1 MWYRKAQQGRLNLD
15 RITGVEN
22 FREHLKSLIK
32 QSLVRN
38 KINLLEFVRTKDL
51 NDINPLGFHVDF
63 EKLNKLLAASPLSK
77 YVRIIEDISYIAYL
91 SKLSD
96 QEPPLAQFNLATQ
109 TISIPKFYDENNL
122 TSFLHEVV
130 HSMDPVNHQY
140 IHEERKKDSLRG
152 YSNRRN
158 ERLAFFENLE
168 DFYSNKNLR
177 KVLEIFYIKDKKKYS
192 SVEMAT
198 KAFMDD
204 FKNYMQNPLESIL
217 YNPSRFHSYLVD
229 VYGRD
234 DVSHLLSN
242 ATGPITQEE
251 YKNIFGDMEIDDPQ
265 GLSKWREFLKK
276 HPERRQQRDN
286 QYIGQLRKFF
296 TNVYLKNAPQFMP
309 GYEAPVMPFN
319 ASQAIGANSEKD

>member
-1 MWYRKAQQGRLNLD
+1 MWYRVAQQGRLNLD
-15 RITGVEN
+15 KITGIEN

-38 KINLLEFVRTKDL
+38 KINLLEYLRTKDF
-51 NDINPLGFHVDF
+51 NEINPLGFHVDF
-63 EKLNKLLAASPLSK
+63 EKLNKLLAASPLSE
-77 YVRIIEDISYIAYL
+77 YVRKIEDISYIAYL
-91 SKLSD
+91 SKLGGE
-96 QEPPLAQFNLATQ
+96 EPPIAQFNLATRY
-109 TISIPKFYDENNL
+109 ISIPKFYNEDNL
-122 TSFLHEVV
+122 GSFLHEVV
-130 HSMDPVNHQY
+130 HSMDPVNNKFKVDE
-140 IHEERKKDSLRG
+140 IKKDSLRG
-152 YSNRRN
+152 YSNRRR
-158 ERLAFFENLE
+158 ERLAYFEQLE
-168 DFYSNKNLR
+168 NFYSNKNLR

-242 ATGPITQEE
+242 ATGPITPEE
-251 YKNIFGDMEIDDPQ
+251 YKNIFGDLEPGDPR
-265 GLSKWREFLKK
+265 GDILWREFLKN

-296 TNVYLKNAPQFMP
+296 TNVYLKNAPKFMP
-309 GYEAPVMPFN
+309 EYEPPVMPFN
-319 ASQAIGANSEKD
+319 ASQAIKSNTEKD